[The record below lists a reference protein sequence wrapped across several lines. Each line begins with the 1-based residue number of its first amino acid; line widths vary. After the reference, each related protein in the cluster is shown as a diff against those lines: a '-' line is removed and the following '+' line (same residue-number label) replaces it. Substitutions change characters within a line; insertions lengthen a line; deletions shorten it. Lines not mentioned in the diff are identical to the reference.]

1 MFTYQ
6 LINKGCAVSFLA
18 ILKKC
23 EGNVS
28 QITRDAGV
36 SRQAVY
42 LWKDGLPRR
51 GVFKRL
57 AKMDKY
63 KEALDKV
70 DYEEWR
76 KDAPLGRRVG

>member
-1 MFTYQ
+1 M
-6 LINKGCAVSFLA
+6 NFLN

-42 LWKDGLPRR
+42 LWQDNRMPRQQ
-51 GVFKRL
+51 VFAKL
-57 AKMDKY
+57 AGMDKY
-63 KEALDKV
+63 KDELMKL
-70 DYEEWR
+70 DYEILR
-76 KDAPLGRRVG
+76 SAIPLGRRASKCQ